1 MMSDID
7 KISRP
12 DQRSL
17 REAMHVQALET
28 NPLDAG
34 QVAMFE
40 MFDREGWSDERRRAY
55 LRHHV
60 LERVGVP
67 AAE

>member
-1 MMSDID
+1 MSTRD

-12 DQRSL
+12 EQRSL
-17 REAMHVQALET
+17 REAMHVQALEA
-28 NPLDAG
+28 NPLDAE

-40 MFDREGWSDERRRAY
+40 IFDREGWSDERRRAY
-55 LRHHV
+55 LHNRV

>member
-1 MMSDID
+1 MKTDHKNM
-7 KISRP
+7 KA
-12 DQRSL
+12 RSL
-17 REAMHVQALET
+17 SLQEAMHLQALEG
-28 NPLDAG
+28 NPLDAE

-40 MFDREGWSDERRRAY
+40 MFDREGWSDERRREHI
-55 LRHHV
+55 RKRV

>member
-1 MMSDID
+1 M
-7 KISRP
+7 K
-12 DQRSL
+12 DQMKSSPQTRLSL
-17 REAMHVQALET
+17 REAMHLQALEA

-40 MFDREGWSDERRRAY
+40 MFDREGWSDERRRDHI
-55 LRHHV
+55 RKRV